1 MVFNLDTFAAR
12 FAACKGNLL
21 LRQRGRLSNIVLVAE
36 VCSKENVPRSVT
48 ASSAYR
54 RP

>member
-21 LRQRGRLSNIVLVAE
+21 LRQTRKVEQHRLGGGSLFEGERTTFSHGVI
-36 VCSKENVPRSVT
+36 CI
-48 ASSAYR
+48 
-54 RP
+54 